1 MDARAF
7 RTALEANG
15 LGREVSDAI
24 VDYVD
29 DQKSDLVTGQKL
41 ELEMTRLRAEMAE
54 LRGELRAEMAELR
67 GELRGE
73 MAELKTDLKTDF
85 ANHKTEMT
93 RLVLGTSGA
102 LGLLIIALR
111 FLPN

>member
-1 MDARAF
+1 MDMRSFRA
-7 RTALEANG
+7 ALEAEG
-15 LGREVSDAI
+15 LNRNVSDAI
-24 VDYVD
+24 ADYVE

-41 ELEMTRLRAEMAE
+41 ELELTKVRAEMAE
-54 LRGELRAEMAELR
+54 LKGE
-67 GELRGE
+67 
-73 MAELKTDLKTDF
+73 LKTDF
-85 ANHKTEMT
+85 ADHKTEMT